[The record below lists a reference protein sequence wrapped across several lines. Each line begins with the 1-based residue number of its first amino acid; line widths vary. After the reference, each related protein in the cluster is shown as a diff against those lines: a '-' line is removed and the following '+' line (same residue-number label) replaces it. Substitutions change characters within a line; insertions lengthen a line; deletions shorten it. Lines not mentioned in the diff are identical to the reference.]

1 MRFFPSS
8 LPCTPLRALS
18 RMYAFVADG
27 GWNADGLYIGRTGR
41 WCFRLRWGRRARRE
55 MGRCRYVHYALS
67 GFRRTNSTRALCW
80 WTPQNYRVFKVSAE
94 DWVGHPS
101 SPPSLA
107 TSNGSDPMYVLLA
120 PPLPFPSPPRDVQY
134 RSDGTD
140 SPTHSLIHPP
150 TPAERSTYP
159 GTARPKSPTTQS
171 TNPTSHPTTSPAPA
185 SRLPPTSRSR
195 PRRAR

>member
-1 MRFFPSS
+1 MR
-8 LPCTPLRALS
+8 LVL
-18 RMYAFVADG
+18 MVG
-27 GWNADGLYIGRTGR
+27 GMRTGYIGRTGR

-94 DWVGHPS
+94 EWVGHPS

-107 TSNGSDPMYVLLA
+107 ISNGSDPMYVS
-120 PPLPFPSPPRDVQY
+120 PSPFFPSRAMSNTAPT
-134 RSDGTD
+134 G
-140 SPTHSLIHPP
+140 PTHSLARSL
-150 TPAERSTYP
+150 TPSERSTYP
-159 GTARPKSPTTQS
+159 GTARPRSPTTQS

-185 SRLPPTSRSR
+185 LRHHPPSHPPPPLPPPPPPPTTH
-195 PRRAR
+195 RAR